1 MESVTGATLTAT
13 FATRRDADL
22 VVERLVQ
29 EVKLERTDI
38 FVAALG
44 EENSAGLRASGADVE
59 SGHVAVEAGGSPAL
73 EDGITISV
81 DIMDTTRLSTVRA
94 VFGEMGGEDIAAE

>member
-1 MESVTGATLTAT
+1 MTDAAGVTLTAT

-29 EVKLERTDI
+29 EEKIERTNI

-44 EENSAGLRASGADVE
+44 DENSAGSQASGADVE
-59 SGHVAVEAGGSPAL
+59 SGRADVEAGGSPAL
-73 EDGITISV
+73 AGGITISV
-81 DIMDTTRLSTVRA
+81 DFTESTKVPTVRA
-94 VFGEMGGEDIAAE
+94 VFEEMGGDDIAAE